1 MKTKSETIKE
11 SLLKLPEVSDVIVSD
26 SMCFNTY
33 EVLILLNAGV
43 NVTAVWLAVIA
54 KKYKVFYFEIEP
66 GNNNQLTI
74 KLYVHG

>member
-1 MKTKSETIKE
+1 MKSKEIKQ
-11 SLLKLPEVSDVIVSD
+11 SLQQLQEVSDVIVSD

-33 EVLILLNAGV
+33 EIFILLKAGV